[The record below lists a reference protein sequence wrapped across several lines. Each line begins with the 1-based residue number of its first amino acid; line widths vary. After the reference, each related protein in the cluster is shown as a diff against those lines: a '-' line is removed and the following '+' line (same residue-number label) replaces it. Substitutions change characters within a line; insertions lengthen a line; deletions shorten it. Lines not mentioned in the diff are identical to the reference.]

1 MEKQWKNKENEQQQ
15 KWKIKEAELKE
26 NQKKN
31 LFESARQ
38 MLLDNIPDNKIV
50 KYLSI
55 QEDDLVKI
63 KLDIAAK

>member
-1 MEKQWKNKENEQQQ
+1 MENKRKRTTTKMEN
-15 KWKIKEAELKE
+15 KRKAELKE

-31 LFESARQ
+31 LFESARK

-55 QEDDLVKI
+55 HEDDLMKI

>member
-1 MEKQWKNKENEQQQ
+1 
-15 KWKIKEAELKE
+15 
-26 NQKKN
+26 
-31 LFESARQ
+31 

-55 QEDDLVKI
+55 HEDDLMKI

>member
-1 MEKQWKNKENEQQQ
+1 MEKQRKRTTTKMEKQ
-15 KWKIKEAELKE
+15 WKIKEAELKE

-31 LFESARQ
+31 LFESARK

-55 QEDDLVKI
+55 HEDDLMKI

>member
-1 MEKQWKNKENEQQQ
+1 M
-15 KWKIKEAELKE
+15 I
-26 NQKKN
+26 
-31 LFESARQ
+31 FESARQ